1 MGIGSFR
8 AGKSRLSRRFAG
20 QTSNKVLAFSS
31 PEANSM
37 SRLICIL
44 AGAAIFLMS
53 PLCALAQAS
62 PTPVAPVPNP
72 CTRFQAGSVVQQP
85 PSLFSSNGVLNV
97 RFSYQQTTDSQ
108 GRLLHCFMTDTG
120 IEQPTLHVNPGDRL
134 NITVTNNTPSSALGE
149 PFNSPTCGDTTVA
162 FTPPATGITSIG
174 SSTNIHYHGTNVTP
188 QCGGDNVTKTLI
200 NSGSTFQ
207 YSFTFPLDEPPG
219 LYWYHPHVH
228 GLAERDLLGG
238 ASGALVVSGIQN
250 VQPAVAE
257 LRQRILVIRDQ
268 PQLNG
273 LAEAGG
279 NCGNGVPFQD
289 LSVNYVPIDSH
300 QQPDGSVAF
309 VPAVLHMQPGETQF
323 WRVSNST
330 ADTILDLEVDYDGV
344 PQTLRIVGIDAVPV
358 NSQDGTEP
366 GQLIPVT
373 HFRLPV
379 ASRVEFLVKAPA
391 STVKV
396 AQLLTTNINTGPQ
409 GDCDPTRPIFNIA
422 LTSTEDRSLTG
433 TGSLRFT
440 TTGDLRQSAT
450 DDKVGAFTGLSTSQ
464 RRFGGL
470 SLAPVSATRVFLFS
484 ENQPT
489 QFFITQISA
498 GQTETVFDN
507 NNPPAV
513 VTTQGSVEKWIV
525 QNNAQENHEF
535 HMHQIHFKVL
545 SQDNFEANGNLPAPG
560 IKAQYLDMIEVPYW
574 DKTASPVPP
583 LPQVQLLMD
592 FRGMDVGDFVYHCHI
607 LSHEDLGMMAII
619 RVNPRE

>member
-1 MGIGSFR
+1 
-8 AGKSRLSRRFAG
+8 
-20 QTSNKVLAFSS
+20 
-31 PEANSM
+31 
-37 SRLICIL
+37 
-44 AGAAIFLMS
+44 
-53 PLCALAQAS
+53 
-62 PTPVAPVPNP
+62 
-72 CTRFQAGSVVQQP
+72 
-85 PSLFSSNGVLNV
+85 
-97 RFSYQQTTDSQ
+97 
-108 GRLLHCFMTDTG
+108 MTDTG
-120 IEQPTLHVNPGDRL
+120 IEEPTLHVNPGDTL
-134 NITVTNNTPSSALGE
+134 NITVTNNTPASALGE
-149 PFNSPTCGDTTVA
+149 TYTSPNCGDDTVE
-162 FTPPATGITSIG
+162 FTPPANGILSVG
-174 SSTNIHYHGTNVTP
+174 SSTNLHYHGTNVTP
-188 QCGGDNVTKTLI
+188 QCGGDNVTRTLI

-207 YSFTFPLDEPPG
+207 YSFKFPLDEPPG

-238 ASGALVVSGIQN
+238 ASGALVVDGIQN
-250 VQPAVAE
+250 VQPAVQG
-257 LRQRILVIRDQ
+257 LRHRVLVIRDQ

-289 LSVNYVPIDSH
+289 LSVNYVPIDSF
-300 QQPDGSVAF
+300 QQPDLTVTF
-309 VPAVLHMQPGETQF
+309 VPAVLHMERGETQF

-358 NSQDGTEP
+358 NSQDGTQP
-366 GQLIPVT
+366 GHLIPVT

-379 ASRVEFLVKAPA
+379 ASRVEFLVRAPA
-391 STVKV
+391 PTVKV
-396 AQLLTTNINTGPQ
+396 ARLMTTNINTGPQ
-409 GDCDPTRPIFNIA
+409 GDCDPTRPIFNIV
-422 LTSTEDRSLTG
+422 LSDTPELK
-433 TGSLRFT
+433 
-440 TTGDLRQSAT
+440 QSAA
-450 DDKVGAFTGLSTSQ
+450 DERVGAFTRLSTSQ

-470 SLAPVSATRVFLFS
+470 SQAPVSATRVFLFS

-489 QFFITQISA
+489 QFFITQVSA

-545 SQDNFEANGNLPAPG
+545 SQDNFEANGSLPAPAING
-560 IKAQYLDMIEVPYW
+560 QYLDMIEVPFW
-574 DKTASPVPP
+574 DRAATPTPP

-619 RVNPRE
+619 RVNPKP